1 MSRYAR
7 TASSGDQSLLSA
19 GDRTLQR
26 GREAVVEPNGH
37 IVVKRWKP
45 RFSKNM
51 PSRTMLSISVGELI
65 QMPAVFRCGFFGEVH
80 FDLQTAL
87 IAKREDKE
95 AEHLLEP
102 DG

>member
-65 QMPAVFRCGFFGEVH
+65 QMPGGIPLRFLRRSPFRSADCA
-80 FDLQTAL
+80 D
-87 IAKREDKE
+87 RE
-95 AEHLLEP
+95 A
-102 DG
+102 GR